1 MGDMR
6 AGHSIVPI
14 RFNNEGSSFFCGL
27 TGVYG
32 TLKVGFGVTVLCL
45 TSRVFGGHRGAFA
58 IAFNGPV
65 P

>member
-1 MGDMR
+1 M
-6 AGHSIVPI
+6 PI
-14 RFNNEGSSFFCGL
+14 RFKKHGSSFFCGL

-32 TLKVGFGVTVLCL
+32 ALKVGFGVTVLCL
-45 TSRVFGGHRGAFA
+45 TSRVFGGQRGAFA